1 MLLQRVWG
9 RLRNVRKLGMLGA
22 TLASCGLALATVVP
36 TAYALACGGQNHH
49 KTTQISSSHNNVVQV
64 AQSSGSHNELQIA
77 QSSGSSAH
85 ESPTVLY
92 VYKCS
97 CKKDHRSP
105 SATQHNSDSHG
116 SNSDTKDTE
125 NHHNSTSGDTNTRIA
140 DNSNANGKSG
150 QPASSGGGSNTTPGL
165 PFTGSSPD

>member
-36 TAYALACGGQNHH
+36 TAYALACGSQNHH

-64 AQSSGSHNELQIA
+64 AQSSGSRNELQVA

-105 SATQHNSDSHG
+105 STTHHDSDSHG
-116 SNSDTKDTE
+116 SNSDTKDTGS
-125 NHHNSTSGDTNTRIA
+125 HHSSTSGGTNTA
-140 DNSNANGKSG
+140 SGGNSN
-150 QPASSGGGSNTTPGL
+150 GGGSNTTPGL
-165 PFTGSSPD
+165 PFTGSDPA